1 MPHSDELT
9 YAVPD
14 AEPLGSRLMRIG
26 FGAYAWLA
34 FLIIVLVTLVLL
46 LLVPGVER
54 RRQIAGVAARLSLR
68 VMFMPLVIRGL
79 EHLPAGQCVVA
90 ANHASYIDAV
100 VIKAVL
106 PERFAYVVKREAA
119 STPFAGLLLKRLG
132 TEFVERFN
140 RHRGALDARRVMR
153 SASSGQ
159 SLLFFP
165 EGTFITRPGLLKF
178 HSGAF
183 RSAVSARCPVVPCVI
198 RGTRAVLASPRFFPR
213 PGRIEVELLEPVALP
228 GELDT
233 EQAVRAMRDLTR
245 ARILERVGEPDLAPG
260 AHG

>member
-1 MPHSDELT
+1 MRTHDDITRTAGDEETLFALLT
-9 YAVPD
+9 RVV
-14 AEPLGSRLMRIG
+14 
-26 FGAYAWLA
+26 FGLYAWSV
-34 FLIIVLVTLVLL
+34 FLIVVLVTLALL
-46 LLVPGVER
+46 LLVPGVDR
-54 RRQIAGVAARLSLR
+54 RRRIAGVAARVSLR
-68 VMFMPLVIRGL
+68 VMFMPLDIKGL

-90 ANHASYIDAV
+90 ANHASYLDAV

-165 EGTFITRPGLLKF
+165 EGTFIAQPGLLKF

-183 RSAVSARCPVVPCVI
+183 RSAVSARCPVIPCVI
-198 RGTRAVLASPRFFPR
+198 RGTRRVLASPRIFPQ
-213 PGRIEVELLEPVALP
+213 PGRIEVELLEPVPVPTDL
-228 GELDT
+228 ET
-233 EQAVRAMRDLTR
+233 EEAVRSMRDLTR
-245 ARILERVGEPDLAPG
+245 ERILARVGEPDLALGTPR
-260 AHG
+260 